1 MAEAVK
7 SKAGYTPQEDSPATL
22 FHGTGTPYLA
32 IFNGAGKPIMCQK
45 NNLPIGTFVKSF
57 EYVYKEDEE
66 DSGELMIE
74 TDNPDLLDHEDLQYY
89 SELLLQW
96 GYIFS
101 DTSFLV
107 GNPRKV
113 IIIGNSAEF
122 TPNGTTINIKF
133 ADVGILLKTIPANYY
148 NNMGGFEDFIKD
160 LLDGELVG
168 EIKMIDYS
176 NIESKLIPLVAERVV
191 DNDTVVFTQ
200 GHSDELPKSYVAPPF
215 PYPVVYESLQVPNQS
230 IPNQVGV
237 TLLQYDAK
245 TRQLT
250 QNFPDKYRQ
259 VWVKALEANTLIVNG
274 ISKNKYQQIKEWSK
288 TIDNGPWSMDF
299 RDGKLTI
306 HNRAI
311 GRPIYKVY
319 TYMGGNGEL
328 LNFKVDSEYVKSSV
342 EVSKSVSL
350 NPEDKSISTKVV
362 QGINNPLVGNIDG
375 YIAWQQGYLYQGPS
389 FQGGSG
395 DTGINHASNNR
406 GGNQTQP
413 SFMGDTRHLNP
424 DGTPMSMMQ
433 RHSEF
438 FYQDTTPGTRVNSKK
453 EFANVSEAKKQIQN
467 NWVSYVTQEDINN
480 WFSSFKGDFDKWI
493 KADNIGD
500 SLHELQ
506 NIPNYVLK
514 MKVKLQRQEI
524 PDMVAAGIY
533 MLQSGQTT
541 EELVNQL
548 QSGELD
554 FNQMNYASV
563 YGREGVDQRF
573 SSYGN
578 WTING
583 NKYSVSQA
591 VSKVQEVIGAA
602 GGNVHYTKEI
612 NPTGD
617 KYSPKYLK
625 GTASFEVEIE
635 IPIAGVRLLA
645 DPSIMGAVS
654 SMGADIEETITNQ
667 MTASGTMVGDP
678 LIESGFN
685 MQIQNVSNKYSGIW
699 YTKQVT
705 HRLTP
710 ESGYICDVE
719 FVQRAVPVSKRVIES
734 DWSHSSFGKNI
745 HEAAK
750 NSLETGDWQK
760 KDKIL
765 QEVQT
770 KFQELDQSVLAVQVD
785 NEGVAVN
792 AKNDKVRVD
801 KYDKVSSANSYT
813 PQPDNYVEVVPE
825 Q

>member
-74 TDNPDLLDHEDLQYY
+74 TDNPNLLDHEDLQYY

-122 TPNGTTINIKF
+122 TSNGTTINIKF
-133 ADVGILLKTIPANYY
+133 ADVGILLKTVPANYY
-148 NNMGGFEDFIKD
+148 NNMGGFEDYIKD
-160 LLDGELVG
+160 LLEGEFVG
-168 EIKMIDYS
+168 ETKMVDYS
-176 NIESKLIPLVAERVV
+176 NVESKLIPLVAERVV

-200 GHSDELPKSYVAPPF
+200 GHSGELPKSYVAPTSS
-215 PYPVVYESLQVPNQS
+215 YPVVYESLQVPNQS
-230 IPNQVGV
+230 VPNQVGV

-259 VWVKALEANTLIVNG
+259 VWVKALEANTLMVNG
-274 ISKNKYQQIKEWSK
+274 IAKNKYQQIKEWTK

-350 NPEDKSISTKVV
+350 NPDDKSISTKVV

-375 YIAWQQGYLYQGPS
+375 YIAWQQGYLYQGPD

-413 SFMGDTRHLNP
+413 SFIGDTRHLNP

-480 WFSSFKGDFDKWI
+480 WFSSFKGKFDNWI

-500 SLHELQ
+500 SIHELQ
-506 NIPNYVLK
+506 DIPNYVLK
-514 MKVKLQRQEI
+514 MRVKLQRQEI
-524 PDMVAAGIY
+524 PDMIAAGTW
-533 MLQSGQTT
+533 MLQSGKTT
-541 EELVNQL
+541 EELKALISSDGFDWNNTMKER
-548 QSGELD
+548 SH
-554 FNQMNYASV
+554 ASPSKFMKAHS
-563 YGREGVDQRF
+563 YK
-573 SSYGN
+573 SSD
-578 WTING
+578 
-583 NKYSVSQA
+583 A
-591 VSKVQEVIGAA
+591 VKKVQEVITYM
-602 GGNVHYTKEI
+602 GGNVSYQEELVD
-612 NPTGD
+612 D
-617 KYSPKYLK
+617 KTNIKGVVVNSKTRRLK
-625 GTASFEVEIE
+625 GTASYEVEIE
-635 IPIAGVRLLA
+635 IPIAGIRLLA

-685 MQIQNVSNKYSGIW
+685 MQIQNVSNRYSGIW
-699 YTKQVT
+699 YTKQVI

-719 FVQRAVPVSKRVIES
+719 FVQRAVPVSQRIIES
-734 DWSHSSFGKNI
+734 DWAHSSFGKNI

-750 NSLETGDWQK
+750 NSLVKGDWQK
-760 KDKIL
+760 KDRTI
-765 QEVQT
+765 QET
-770 KFQELDQSVLAVQVD
+770 KAKFQELGHSINITQYD
-785 NEGVAVN
+785 NVGVNVKATS
-792 AKNDKVRVD
+792 DKVRVD